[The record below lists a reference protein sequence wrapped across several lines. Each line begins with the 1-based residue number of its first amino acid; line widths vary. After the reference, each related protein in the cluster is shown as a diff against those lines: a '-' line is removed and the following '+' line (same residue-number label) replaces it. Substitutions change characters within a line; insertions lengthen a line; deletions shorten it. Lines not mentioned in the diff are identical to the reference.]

1 MTIPPDEYRD
11 FLKIRTEYREELRR
25 DIEKYVE
32 PHIAAAHD
40 TDKGAIE
47 LGQSILK
54 TGTLLNGGALVA
66 IPATVTLFGVDAKSI
81 ITQLLVAGGLFA
93 LGLLLSWLSGFG
105 GFFALANRAD
115 RDYATGEVTRQKL
128 HHGYYPSNDET
139 LEAQQKA
146 EVEKQTT
153 QVERCHRAFV
163 AWRAAAIFFS
173 FLSLVTF
180 VAGNVI
186 GGWAVL
192 HAPTKPAS
200 SGAVIAAPPC
210 KDGSLSC
217 QPWERDWSHTNLQ
230 PGATV
235 TKEGVVIAPTKP

>member
-93 LGLLLSWLSGFG
+93 LGLLLSWLAGFG

-115 RDYATGEVTRQKL
+115 RDFAMGEVTRQKL
-128 HHGYYPSNDET
+128 HHGYYPSNDENVK
-139 LEAQQKA
+139 AQQKA
-146 EVEKQTT
+146 DVEKQST
-153 QVERCHRAFV
+153 QVESCDRAFV
-163 AWRAAAIFFS
+163 RWRAAAIILS
-173 FLSLVTF
+173 FLSLVAF
-180 VAGNVI
+180 VVGNVI

-192 HAPTKPAS
+192 HAPTKAAGS
-200 SGAVIAAPPC
+200 SAIIGAP
-210 KDGSLSC
+210 
-217 QPWERDWSHTNLQ
+217 
-230 PGATV
+230 TV
-235 TKEGVVIAPTKP
+235 TKEGVVIVPTKP

>member
-105 GFFALANRAD
+105 GVFR
-115 RDYATGEVTRQKL
+115 TG
-128 HHGYYPSNDET
+128 
-139 LEAQQKA
+139 
-146 EVEKQTT
+146 
-153 QVERCHRAFV
+153 
-163 AWRAAAIFFS
+163 
-173 FLSLVTF
+173 
-180 VAGNVI
+180 
-186 GGWAVL
+186 
-192 HAPTKPAS
+192 
-200 SGAVIAAPPC
+200 
-210 KDGSLSC
+210 
-217 QPWERDWSHTNLQ
+217 
-230 PGATV
+230 
-235 TKEGVVIAPTKP
+235 